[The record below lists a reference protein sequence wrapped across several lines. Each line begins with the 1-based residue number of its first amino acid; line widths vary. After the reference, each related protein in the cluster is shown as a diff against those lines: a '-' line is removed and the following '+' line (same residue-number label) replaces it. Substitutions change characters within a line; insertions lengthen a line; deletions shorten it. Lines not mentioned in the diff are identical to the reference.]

1 MTSRLYKKGRDYFNF
16 RNYKNETIFHVAAKY
31 NSVESLKILVDDRDY
46 TEELLKKDYL
56 GNTPLHLAAK
66 KGNKSILEYFLL
78 KA

>member
-1 MTSRLYKKGRDYFNF
+1 
-16 RNYKNETIFHVAAKY
+16 VAAKY

-46 TEELLKKDYL
+46 TEELLKKDYQ

-78 KA
+78 KS